1 MQEHTGLGT
10 DRRVYNNE
18 SGQSTVFAVLSVLM
32 LVLLV
37 AGIVDL
43 ARLWE
48 YRTWGYRVAESA
60 ALAGLANSRDY
71 TAYMNTGDIALDA
84 TVAYQDA
91 IDALREALNQ
101 RSDLTSVTYDVR
113 VHDAVTTAVYAGYPP
128 VARASMESGDWSPDN
143 PAVGVYLEFAVQPV
157 LYGWVNG
164 NQTIPIHVFA
174 AASIVEAP

>member
-1 MQEHTGLGT
+1 
-10 DRRVYNNE
+10 
-18 SGQSTVFAVLSVLM
+18 M

-37 AGIVDL
+37 AGLVDL
-43 ARLWE
+43 ARLWA

-60 ALAGLANSRDY
+60 ALVGLANSRDY
-71 TAYMNTGDIALDA
+71 AAYMHTGDIALDG

-91 IDALREALNQ
+91 IDALQEALSQ
-101 RSDLTSVTYDVR
+101 RPDLTSIAYDVR
-113 VHDAVTTAVYAGYPP
+113 VHDSTIAAVYAGYPS
-128 VARASMESGDWSPDN
+128 VARAGMESGDWSPDN

-174 AASIVEAP
+174 AASIVEAQ

>member
-1 MQEHTGLGT
+1 MCCRDERGQGTVLAALGT
-10 DRRVYNNE
+10 
-18 SGQSTVFAVLSVLM
+18 LI

-37 AGIVDL
+37 AGMVDL
-43 ARLWE
+43 ARLWA
-48 YRTWGYRVAESA
+48 YRTWGYRIAESA

-71 TAYMNTGDIALDA
+71 TDYMATGEISLDA

-91 IDALREALNQ
+91 GDALQAALAQ
-101 RSDLTSVTYDVR
+101 HSDLTHATYDIR
-113 VHDAVTTAVYAGYPP
+113 VHEIATTTVYAGYPP
-128 VARASMESGDWSPDN
+128 VPRAGMVSGDWAPDS

-174 AASIVEAP
+174 AASVVEAH

>member
-1 MQEHTGLGT
+1 MCPNDEA
-10 DRRVYNNE
+10 
-18 SGQSTVFAVLSVLM
+18 GQSTILAVLSVLL

-48 YRTWGYRVAESA
+48 YRAWGYRIVESA

-71 TAYMNTGDIALDA
+71 AGYMNTGDIALDA
-84 TVAYQDA
+84 TRAHQDA
-91 IDALREALNQ
+91 VAALLEALSH
-101 RSDLTSVTYDVR
+101 RPDVTDITYDVR
-113 VHDAVTTAVYAGYPP
+113 VHEQSVTAVYAGYPP
-128 VARASMESGDWSPDN
+128 VAHAGMESGAWTPTS

-164 NQTIPIHVFA
+164 NQTLPLHVFA
-174 AASIVEAP
+174 AASMVEVQ